1 MKSTAYLLQAAL
13 VSLWWLGLESSPA
26 FFSAFQFDGI
36 PPTAFWAFFAPD
48 VLLIAVLSVGRA
60 YFRNALIQHL
70 ILGAFGY
77 ATLYCCNATIL
88 TNSGYLSSGLM
99 LLGLFY
105 NIFLCFH
112 EYLFRSSSS
121 SLAWNAAKTFV
132 QSLCIWILSLAVIP
146 AVLLDA
152 FGALAIP
159 EFGPKLIVGS
169 LSFLSFSAL
178 GITSAVFMVR
188 DGDGTPPQMD
198 QTNKLVVSGPYRF
211 VRNPM
216 AIAGIGQGISI
227 AIAFWSLPV
236 LVYSLLGVAVWHFAV
251 RPCEERDMLTRF
263 GEPYRQYRQDVMC
276 WCPTLRK
283 RAP

>member
-1 MKSTAYLLQAAL
+1 MHLDTI
-13 VSLWWLGLESSPA
+13 VGGHSS
-26 FFSAFQFDGI
+26 
-36 PPTAFWAFFAPD
+36 
-48 VLLIAVLSVGRA
+48 
-60 YFRNALIQHL
+60 
-70 ILGAFGY
+70 
-77 ATLYCCNATIL
+77 
-88 TNSGYLSSGLM
+88 
-99 LLGLFY
+99 
-105 NIFLCFH
+105 CF
-112 EYLFRSSSS
+112 
-121 SLAWNAAKTFV
+121 
-132 QSLCIWILSLAVIP
+132 
-146 AVLLDA
+146 LDA

-211 VRNPM
+211 VRNPK